1 MQLQTKAMTNFP
13 PSPLNLVRSFWQHR
27 QLIVDLAKRDA
38 FGKYKGSK
46 LGVLWSLLTPLFMLF
61 IYTFVFSE
69 IFQARW
75 TAGSSSKTEFAI
87 VLFTG
92 LIMFNFFA
100 ENVTRAPFLI
110 VANANFVKKIVFPLE
125 ILACV
130 NLISSMFHMMVS
142 LLVLLVFQL
151 VITGHVPVT
160 IIFLPLVIMPLA
172 LFCLG
177 MAWIL
182 SAIGV
187 FLRDVGQTIGV
198 FVTGLMF
205 LSPIFF
211 PLSAI
216 PPRWQAFAK
225 LNPLVFPIEQAR
237 NIQVW
242 GNYPNWIEWLIY
254 TLVASLIA
262 CLGFAFFQKT
272 RRGFADV
279 L

>member
-1 MQLQTKAMTNFP
+1 M
-13 PSPLNLVRSFWQHR
+13 
-27 QLIVDLAKRDA
+27 
-38 FGKYKGSK
+38 
-46 LGVLWSLLTPLFMLF
+46 LT

-92 LIMFNFFA
+92 LIMFNLFA
-100 ENVTRAPFLI
+100 ENVTRAPLLI
-110 VANANFVKKIVFPLE
+110 VSNANFVKKIVFPLE

-130 NLISSMFHMMVS
+130 NLVSSMFHMVVS
-142 LLVLLVFQL
+142 LLVLLVFQIT
-151 VITGHVPVT
+151 ITGHIPLT
-160 IIFLPLVIMPLA
+160 MLLLPLVIVPLL

-177 MAWIL
+177 AAWIL

-187 FLRDVGQTIGV
+187 FLRDVGQTIGI

-216 PPRWQAFAK
+216 PQRWQGLAK

-237 NIQVW
+237 NVQVW
-242 GNYPNWIEWLIY
+242 GNSPNWIEWLIY
-254 TLVASLIA
+254 TFAAASIA
-262 CLGFAFFQKT
+262 CVGFAFFQKT